1 MNPFCSD
8 CRRDSSRYRCDALTN
23 WAIKPLTL
31 GAGHLL
37 VLMSP
42 WGMNVKW
49 FMKCFI
55 YWTADVKSS
64 TSYDPC
70 SYERNLCNCVRRSLK
85 TQDFNGVWSRDLTI
99 PVRRS
104 NQVSYEATDV
114 ESWSFLGSNE
124 PVRNECEW
132 MSNDIW
138 NVSYIELRIRHQV
151 SYDPRSYE
159 RNLCNCV
166 YRSLKKSGLNGVSK
180 T

>member
-1 MNPFCSD
+1 MNAS
-8 CRRDSSRYRCDALTN
+8 Y
-23 WAIKPLTL
+23 AI
-31 GAGHLL
+31 AYIEA
-37 VLMSP
+37 
-42 WGMNVKW
+42 W
-49 FMKCFI
+49 
-55 YWTADVKSS
+55 
-64 TSYDPC
+64 
-70 SYERNLCNCVRRSLK
+70 K

-114 ESWSFLGSNE
+114 GSWSFLGSNE

-166 YRSLKKSGLNGVSK
+166 YRSLKKSGLNGVSTRNLPIPVRCSNQLSYK
-180 T
+180 ATDVGSW